1 MEFRKRR
8 RIPAGFD
15 MTPLID
21 MVFLL
26 LVFFLLTA
34 SFTAPLNLGIDLPEI
49 GRGRSERGNRIVL
62 TIDRSGGTSLD
73 GRRAGEDDLAALLR
87 REMGR
92 KGTKTVVIRGDEHA
106 PYGVV
111 VHVLESVSGAGAD
124 ALFIAGRRKGA
135 RGGEGK

>member
-8 RIPAGFD
+8 RRSAGLE

-34 SFTAPLNLGIDLPEI
+34 SFTTPLNLGIDLPGI
-49 GRGRSERGNRIVL
+49 ARGTGGSGNRIIL
-62 TIDRSGGTSLD
+62 TIDRSGRVTLD
-73 GRRAGEDDLAALLR
+73 GDRTGLEGMSARLR
-87 REMGR
+87 EEMKKR
-92 KGTKTVVIRGDEHA
+92 GTKAVVIRGDREA

-111 VHVLESVSGAGAD
+111 VRLLESISEAGAEALFVSGK
-124 ALFIAGRRKGA
+124 RK
-135 RGGEGK
+135 E